1 MKPVRKEIMKPEMER
16 KVCKCFIKIKKEKN
30 ELFKL
35 T

>member
-1 MKPVRKEIMKPEMER
+1 MKFGRKEMMKKEMKR